1 MNSRPPPHA
10 EPARDEY
17 GAQADQLSAAAREA
31 LRHHASDEQAEY
43 EQAERDAA
51 HQAETDDRV
60 AGPDPAPELIET
72 LRQLGQTARAGTGA
86 AGDAAKAL
94 RSLLAADLSLARS
107 ALGRTLALTG
117 AAIALG
123 LSSWLLL
130 SGALVAFLSLQLGVP
145 WSLSLLAVALL
156 SAGITGYC
164 GWRAMRYFEHT
175 RMQATRR
182 QLARVGIGEPAD
194 SEPGAGQ
201 AEPVHGAPGQH
212 PPGAVG
218 QPARDRRSVEVAPP

>member
-1 MNSRPPPHA
+1 MNSRPPHR
-10 EPARDEY
+10 EPAHDEY

-31 LRHHASDEQAEY
+31 LRHHASAEQAELDAAD
-43 EQAERDAA
+43 QAEA
-51 HQAETDDRV
+51 QDDV

-86 AGDAAKAL
+86 AGDTAKAL
-94 RSLLAADLSLARS
+94 RSLVAADLSLARS
-107 ALGRTLALTG
+107 AFGRTLALTG

-123 LSSWLLL
+123 LSFWLLL
-130 SGALVAFLSLQLGVP
+130 SAALVTFLSLQLGVP

-164 GWRAMRYFEHT
+164 GWRAMRYFDHT

-194 SEPGAGQ
+194 SNPEPGR
-201 AEPVHGAPGQH
+201 VAPTHDATGQH
-212 PPGAVG
+212 PPDDDGP
-218 QPARDRRSVEVAPP
+218 PARDRRSVEVAPP